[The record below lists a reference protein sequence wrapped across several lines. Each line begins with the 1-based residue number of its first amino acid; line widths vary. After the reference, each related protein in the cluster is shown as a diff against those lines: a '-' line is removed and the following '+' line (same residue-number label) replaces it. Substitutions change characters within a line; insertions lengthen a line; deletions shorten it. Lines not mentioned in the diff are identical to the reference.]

1 MCKWLCLAVALFG
14 VALRAQS
21 PGIVLVGTAPSGACP
36 QGAIGQLV
44 NSSGHIWTCQSITGG
59 VGTWTDA
66 TGGGGG
72 GTVTAVTGVAP
83 VASSGGTTPAISMH
97 VADGS
102 DNGYLASADWST
114 FNGKQPA
121 LSLLPGT
128 YANTDLCTYTASGT
142 VLNCNTATSTF
153 QSSLG
158 LAEGTYTNGDWCSY
172 TASGTLLNCNN
183 AAPQAALSLV
193 KGTYSDGDTCTYTA
207 SGTVLNCNT
216 APSAGNFVNIG
227 SAVTWTG
234 CSFSGGKCS
243 VSGSSTTT
251 VTVSVIPGTY
261 LGLVIKV
268 GNMSQTG
275 SGSTPDIQMTFNS
288 DTTSGHYDR
297 AYNYASG
304 GANTQN
310 GTAFIAIATAPTS
323 GTYSAGFT
331 VTLEDY
337 ATSTSSYRTVHGEG
351 STQYASNTN
360 VYMNGGSW
368 HSTAAITSITF
379 TIGSNDFAAGTWF
392 SIYGLN

>member
-1 MCKWLCLAVALFG
+1 MVMSRGCSVRCGLG
-14 VALRAQS
+14 AQS

-102 DNGYLASADWST
+102 DNRYVASRDWNT

-183 AAPQAALSLV
+183 AAPQANLSLV
-193 KGTYSDGDTCTYTA
+193 AGTYT
-207 SGTVLNCNT
+207 
-216 APSAGNFVNIG
+216 
-227 SAVTWTG
+227 
-234 CSFSGGKCS
+234 
-243 VSGSSTTT
+243 
-251 VTVSVIPGTY
+251 
-261 LGLVIKV
+261 
-268 GNMSQTG
+268 
-275 SGSTPDIQMTFNS
+275 
-288 DTTSGHYDR
+288 
-297 AYNYASG
+297 
-304 GANTQN
+304 
-310 GTAFIAIATAPTS
+310 
-323 GTYSAGFT
+323 
-331 VTLEDY
+331 
-337 ATSTSSYRTVHGEG
+337 
-351 STQYASNTN
+351 
-360 VYMNGGSW
+360 
-368 HSTAAITSITF
+368 
-379 TIGSNDFAAGTWF
+379 
-392 SIYGLN
+392 

>member
-128 YANTDLCTYTASGT
+128 YVNGDLCT
-142 VLNCNTATSTF
+142 
-153 QSSLG
+153 
-158 LAEGTYTNGDWCSY
+158 Y
-172 TASGTLLNCNN
+172 TASGTLLNCNTAIPTGTVTTVSVATANGVSGSVAN
-183 AAPQAALSLV
+183 ASTTPAITLTLGAITPSSSIATGIQDGQMPTAVTTGASASLG
-193 KGTYSDGDTCTYTA
+193 GTYSTGLTINENATAATAITYT
-207 SGTVLNCNT
+207 LPT
-216 APSAGNFVNIG
+216 AATGKWYCVTNGYNG
-227 SAVTWTG
+227 SAANTGALELLTSAAGQYIIWTD
-234 CSFSGGKCS
+234 
-243 VSGSSTTT
+243 
-251 VTVSVIPGTY
+251 GT
-261 LGLVIKV
+261 L
-268 GNMSQTG
+268 S
-275 SGSTPDIQMTFNS
+275 
-288 DTTSGHYDR
+288 
-297 AYNYASG
+297 ASG
-304 GANTQN
+304 GY
-310 GTAFIAIATAPTS
+310 GI
-323 GTYSAGFT
+323 SAGAARDSAC
-331 VTLEDY
+331 VVGQD
-337 ATSTSSYRTVHGEG
+337 STHWILY
-351 STQYASNTN
+351 TN
-360 VYMNGGSW
+360 SGVW
-368 HSTAAITSITF
+368 TKH
-379 TIGSNDFAAGTWF
+379 
-392 SIYGLN
+392 